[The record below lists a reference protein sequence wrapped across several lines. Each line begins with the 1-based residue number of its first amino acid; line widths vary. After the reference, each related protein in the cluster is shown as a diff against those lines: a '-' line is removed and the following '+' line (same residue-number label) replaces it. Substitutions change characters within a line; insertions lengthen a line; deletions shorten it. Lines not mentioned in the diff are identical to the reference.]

1 MALLSVE
8 EALSRVLDAVE
19 TLGPEPV
26 HVAAARGRT
35 LALPLA
41 ALLTQPPFDASMMD
55 GWAVRSADVATLPAT
70 LAVIGESAAG
80 HAFAGH
86 VGPGEAVRISTGA
99 PLPAGADLVVM
110 QENATRD
117 GARIVLHDGG
127 REAGRYI
134 RATGADFRAGDTL
147 LLPGR
152 RLGAREITLAA
163 AMGHVTLPVRRRPR
177 VAVLATGD
185 ELVAPGEPPGPGQ
198 IVASNHLGVGALA
211 EAAGAEVAQIG
222 IARDTEADLARRL
235 AEGEDA
241 DILVTIGGASVGDHD
256 LVGPV
261 LERRGLMLAFWKI
274 AMAPGKP
281 LMFGRLGG
289 LRVLGLPGSPVSSL
303 VCARLFLV
311 PLIHAL
317 LGRPP
322 EAARPLEARLA
333 LALPPNGERQ
343 HYLRA
348 RTEPAVDG
356 SLVVTPVRSQ
366 DSSFLAPLAEA
377 DCLLVRPP
385 HAPALAAGTVVQV
398 LPLDF

>member
-1 MALLSVE
+1 MALLPVE

-19 TLGPEPV
+19 ATSSEPV
-26 HVAAARGRT
+26 HVALARGRT
-35 LALPLA
+35 LALPLT
-41 ALLTQPPFDASMMD
+41 ALLTQPPFDAAMMD
-55 GWAVRSADVATLPAT
+55 GYAVRSADIATLPAT

-80 HAFAGH
+80 HPFAGR

-99 PLPAGADLVVM
+99 PMPAGADLVVM

-117 GARIVLHDGG
+117 GARVVLHAGAQ
-127 REAGRYI
+127 EAGRYI
-134 RATGADFRAGDTL
+134 RATGDDFRAGETL

-152 RLGAREITLAA
+152 RLGAREIALAA
-163 AMGHVTLPVRRRPR
+163 AMGHATLPVRRRPR
-177 VAVLATGD
+177 IAVLATGD
-185 ELVAPGEPPGPGQ
+185 ELVAPGERPGPGQ

-211 EAAGAEVAQIG
+211 EAAGAEVTQIG

-261 LERRGLMLAFWKI
+261 LERRGLVLSFWKI
-274 AMAPGKP
+274 AMQPGKP
-281 LMFGRLGG
+281 LRFGRLGG

-303 VCARLFLV
+303 ICARLFLV

-317 LGRPP
+317 LGHAA

-333 LALPPNGERQ
+333 VPLEVNGERQ
-343 HYLRA
+343 QYMRA
-348 RTEPAVDG
+348 RSRRSPDG
-356 SLVVTPVRSQ
+356 GLLVAPVRTQ
-366 DSSFLAPLAEA
+366 DSSYLSPLAEA

-385 HAPALAAGTVVQV
+385 HAPAVAAGTPVAIV
-398 LPLDF
+398 PLDF

>member
-1 MALLSVE
+1 
-8 EALSRVLDAVE
+8 
-19 TLGPEPV
+19 
-26 HVAAARGRT
+26 
-35 LALPLA
+35 
-41 ALLTQPPFDASMMD
+41 
-55 GWAVRSADVATLPAT
+55 VRSADVGTLPAT
-70 LAVIGESAAG
+70 LAVIGEAAAG
-80 HAFAGH
+80 HPFPGR
-86 VGPGEAVRISTGA
+86 VGAGEAVRISTGA

-110 QENATRD
+110 QENVAHE
-117 GARIVLHDGG
+117 GARIVLHAGAT
-127 REAGRYI
+127 EAGRNI
-134 RATGADFRAGDTL
+134 RVTGADFRAGDRL
-147 LLPGR
+147 LQPGR
-152 RLGAREITLAA
+152 LVGAREMALAA
-163 AMGHVTLPVRRRPR
+163 AMGHAMLSVRRCPL

-185 ELVAPGEPPGPGQ
+185 ELVAPGERPGVGQ

-211 EAAGAEVAQIG
+211 ETAGAEVVQLG

-235 AEGEDA
+235 ADGEGA

-261 LERRGLMLAFWKI
+261 LSRRGLVLSFWKI

-289 LRVLGLPGSPVSSL
+289 LRVLGLPGSPVASL
-303 VCARLFLV
+303 VCSRLFLV

-322 EAARPLEARLA
+322 ETPRPLEARLA
-333 LALPPNGERQ
+333 VNLGPNGERQ
-343 HYLRA
+343 FYLRA
-348 RTEPAVDG
+348 RTSPAPDG
-356 SLVVTPVRSQ
+356 GLLVTPVRSQ

-385 HAPALAAGTVVQV
+385 HAPALAAGTPVEV

>member
-8 EALSRVLDAVE
+8 EALLRVLDAVE
-19 TLGPEPV
+19 AMAPEPV
-26 HVAAARGRT
+26 HVAAAGGRT

-41 ALLTQPPFDASMMD
+41 AILTQPPFDAAVMD
-55 GWAVRSADVATLPAT
+55 GYAVRAADVATLPAT
-70 LAVIGESAAG
+70 LRVIGEAAAG
-80 HAFAGH
+80 HPFAGR
-86 VGPGEAVRISTGA
+86 VGAGEAVRISTGA
-99 PLPAGADLVVM
+99 PVPGDANLVVM
-110 QENATRD
+110 QENVARD
-117 GARIVLHDGG
+117 GACIVMQAGTQ
-127 REAGRYI
+127 EAGGNV
-134 RATGADFRAGDTL
+134 RATGDDFRAGETL

-152 RLGAREITLAA
+152 RLGAREIALAA
-163 AMGHVTLPVRRRPR
+163 AMGHATLPVRRRPQ

-185 ELVAPGEPPGPGQ
+185 ELVPPGERPGPGQ

-235 AEGEDA
+235 AEGEGA

-261 LERRGLMLAFWKI
+261 LERRGLALGFWKI
-274 AMAPGKP
+274 AMQPGKP
-281 LMFGRLGG
+281 LRFGRLGS

-303 VCARLFLV
+303 ICARLFLV

-317 LGRPP
+317 LGRPA

-333 LALPPNGERQ
+333 VALEANGERQ
-343 HYLRA
+343 QYMRA
-348 RTEPAVDG
+348 RSRRAADG
-356 SLVVTPVRSQ
+356 GLLVAPVRTQ
-366 DSSFLAPLAEA
+366 DSSYLSPLAEA

-385 HAPALAAGTVVQV
+385 HAPPAAAGTAVQI
-398 LPLDF
+398 LPIDF

>member
-8 EALSRVLDAVE
+8 EALCRVLDAVE
-19 TLGPEPV
+19 ALAPEPV
-26 HVAAARGRT
+26 QVAAARGRT

-41 ALLTQPPFDASMMD
+41 AQLTQPPFDASMMD

-80 HAFAGH
+80 HAFAGS
-86 VGPGEAVRISTGA
+86 VGRGEAVRISTGA

-110 QENATRD
+110 QENVTRD
-117 GARIVLHDGG
+117 GARIVLHDGA
-127 REAGRYI
+127 REAGRNI
-134 RATGADFRAGDTL
+134 RPTGADFRAGDTL
-147 LLPGR
+147 LEPGR
-152 RLGAREITLAA
+152 RLDARAMALAA
-163 AMGHVTLPVRRRPR
+163 AMGHATLPVRRRPR

-185 ELVAPGEPPGPGQ
+185 ELVAPGERPGPGQ
-198 IVASNHLGVGALA
+198 IVACNHLGVGALA
-211 EAAGAEVAQIG
+211 EAAGAEVVQIG
-222 IARDTEADLARRL
+222 IARDTEDDLERRL
-235 AEGEDA
+235 GEAEGA

-261 LERRGLMLAFWKI
+261 LGRRGLQLAFWKI

-303 VCARLFLV
+303 VCSRLFLV

-322 EAARPLEARLA
+322 EAARALEARLGA
-333 LALPPNGERQ
+333 ALPRNGERQ

-348 RTEPAVDG
+348 RTAPAPDG
-356 SLVVTPVRSQ
+356 TLVATPVRSQ
-366 DSSFLAPLAEA
+366 DSTFLAPLAEA
-377 DCLLVRPP
+377 DCLIVRPP
-385 HAPALAAGTVVQV
+385 HAAALAAGTRVHI